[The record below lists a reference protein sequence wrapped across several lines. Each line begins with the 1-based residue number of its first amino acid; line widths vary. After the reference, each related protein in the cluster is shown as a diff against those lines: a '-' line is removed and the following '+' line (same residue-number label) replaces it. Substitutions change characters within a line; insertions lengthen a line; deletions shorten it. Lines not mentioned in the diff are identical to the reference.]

1 MPQSEDRVL
10 PQTEGPPPRALM
22 PRIASA
28 ALRLL
33 EPVGIVIRP
42 FVVVQEGVVA
52 ASIAVHPRFVGGFVD
67 ETDLPELVRRGSK
80 NADVCR
86 ERLQRGQLCYAI
98 KDGDRIVAKMWCDL
112 DEINFVP
119 MRRPL
124 ADNEAYLYAA
134 FTDDAV
140 RGQNLA
146 PLMREHCYAA
156 LRARGR
162 DVFWSYSDFF
172 NAPARRFKEKLGAVE
187 TAMGI
192 YVSLFG
198 RLGRTF
204 MLRHGP
210 RRNSRM
216 SRRR

>member
-1 MPQSEDRVL
+1 MPQPEDTL
-10 PQTEGPPPRALM
+10 PQTEGPPPRELL
-22 PRIASA
+22 PRVTA
-28 ALRLL
+28 AVLRRL
-33 EPVGIVIRP
+33 EVIGIVIRP
-42 FVVVQEGVVA
+42 FVVVREGVVA
-52 ASIAVHPRFVGGFVD
+52 ASIATHPRFVGGFVD
-67 ETDLPELVRRGSK
+67 ETDLPELVRRGST

-86 ERLQRGQLCYAI
+86 DRLRRGQLCYAV
-98 KDGDRIVAKMWCDL
+98 KDGPRIVAKMWCDL
-112 DEINFVP
+112 AEINFVP

-124 ADNEAYLYAA
+124 APNEAYLYAA
-134 FTDDAV
+134 FTDPEV

-187 TAMGI
+187 TALGI

-204 MLRHGP
+204 ILRHGG
-210 RRNSRM
+210 RETAA
-216 SRRR
+216 

>member
-1 MPQSEDRVL
+1 MSQSEDRAL

-22 PRIASA
+22 PRITA
-28 ALRLL
+28 AMLRRL
-33 EPVGIVIRP
+33 ESIGIVIRP
-42 FVVVQEGVVA
+42 FVIVREGVVA
-52 ASIAVHPRFVGGFVD
+52 ASVATHPRFVGGFVD
-67 ETDLPELVRRGSK
+67 EADLPELVLRGST

-86 ERLQRGQLCYAI
+86 DRLRRGQLCYAV
-98 KDGDRIVAKMWCDL
+98 KDGERIVAKMWCDL
-112 DEINFVP
+112 AEVNFVP

-124 ADNEAYLYAA
+124 AANEAYLYAA
-134 FTDDAV
+134 FTDPDV

-187 TAMGI
+187 TAFGI

-204 MLRHGP
+204 ILRYGP
-210 RRNSRM
+210 RETAA
-216 SRRR
+216 